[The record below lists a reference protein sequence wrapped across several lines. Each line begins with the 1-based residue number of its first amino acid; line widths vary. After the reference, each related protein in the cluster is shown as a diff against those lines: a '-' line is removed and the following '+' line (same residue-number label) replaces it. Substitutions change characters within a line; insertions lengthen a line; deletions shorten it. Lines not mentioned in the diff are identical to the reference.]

1 MFEQPVFQLVAIACM
16 GIVALRVLNYFRLV
30 WGVLLSV
37 AILFAAII
45 YLPMAWGGW
54 GVTAIVP
61 VSFGLIYLAIAL
73 AKYRNRHR

>member
-16 GIVALRVLNYFRLV
+16 VIVALQVLYYFRLA
-30 WGVLLSV
+30 WGALLSAAV
-37 AILFAAII
+37 FAAII

-61 VSFGLIYLAIAL
+61 MSFGLIYLAVTL